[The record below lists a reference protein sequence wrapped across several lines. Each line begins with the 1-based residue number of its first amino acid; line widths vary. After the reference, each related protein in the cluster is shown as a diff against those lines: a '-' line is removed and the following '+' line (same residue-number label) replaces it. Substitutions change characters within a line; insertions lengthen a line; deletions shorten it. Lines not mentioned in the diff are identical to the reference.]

1 MPSINHA
8 VRLVPSITL
17 LLSFAAGCSQDAAG
31 SDAGGGRAAAGG
43 ASGGAG
49 GAGAAGGAARGGPG
63 GRPAPSITLAPTDV
77 AIVAPTTI
85 EDGIALTGD
94 LRPSETIDVRAR
106 IEGDLTDV
114 YVREG
119 QQVNA
124 GQLLARFEASEQESS
139 RASAEADRVAAR
151 AEVSNAQW
159 TLDQNAS
166 LFKAGAIAERDYKV
180 SQQAV
185 ATARAR
191 LAAAEARLRAS
202 GNEARDTRVLAPF
215 GGVVDKRLVD
225 GGVHLARGAPMFS
238 IVRSQT
244 LELAAAV
251 PARQAAAVRVGQVVH
266 FVADARK
273 FDGKVARVSP
283 TIDPMTRAVTVYVQ
297 VPNPGSTL
305 RGGTFATG
313 RVVSRTLNNVLAVP
327 GGALRQAQDNGRP
340 FVYRIDGKTLNIA
353 QVQVGVVDEQLGL
366 AQITDGLA
374 AGDKVVVG
382 NVGTLGRGMQVMMAG
397 AERSGGG
404 GSAGAGSRAGA
415 GGTGGTGGAGRR
427 Q

>member
-8 VRLVPSITL
+8 VRLVPSVAL
-17 LLSFAAGCSQDAAG
+17 LLSIAAAGCSKDAAG
-31 SDAGGGRAAAGG
+31 SDAGGKAAGG
-43 ASGGAG
+43 AAGGAPK
-49 GAGAAGGAARGGPG
+49 AGAAGGAGAKGGPG
-63 GRPAPSITLAPTDV
+63 GRSAPSITLAASDV
-77 AIVAPTTI
+77 AIVTPTTI

-94 LRPSETIDVRAR
+94 LRPSETIDVRSR
-106 IEGDLTDV
+106 IEGDLQEV

-119 QQVNA
+119 QQVSA

-151 AEVSNAQW
+151 AELSNAQW
-159 TLDQNAS
+159 TLDQNES

-185 ATARAR
+185 ATSRAR

-202 GNEARDTRVLAPF
+202 GNQARDTRVLAPAS
-215 GGVVDKRLVD
+215 GVVDKRLVD
-225 GGVHLARGAPMFS
+225 GGVHLAKGAPMFT
-238 IVRSQT
+238 IVRSQL
-244 LELAAAV
+244 LELAAAI

-283 TIDPMTRAVTVYVQ
+283 TIDPMTRSVTVYAQ
-297 VPNPGSTL
+297 VPNPGGTL

-313 RVVSRTLNNVLAVP
+313 RVVSRTLTNVLAVP
-327 GGALRQAQDNGRP
+327 GGALRQGQDNGRP
-340 FVYRIDGKTLNIA
+340 FVYRIDGKTLNVA
-353 QVQVGVVDEQLGL
+353 PVQVGVVDEQLGL
-366 AQITDGLA
+366 AQITDGLS

-382 NVGTLGRGMQVMMAG
+382 NVGTLGRGMQVTMAG
-397 AERSGGG
+397 AER
-404 GSAGAGSRAGA
+404 
-415 GGTGGTGGAGRR
+415 TGGKR